1 MKLHLQNFSDAVH
14 QKLQIFPDCEV
25 SRLPLHRIH
34 DFLRRK
40 PFRAICRL
48 SNYGMDR
55 AAALLSIATN
65 VVKPSRC
72 FGATLLAWSS
82 KLQASLAAL
91 LSCIGGVKAVPRRL
105 VIIRHALRRLEE
117 LASLKQHAGLS
128 GGLNA
133 FKATGLSN
141 VSIHLILNGKPVYDE
156 GAILDNAGTFSISS
170 TYTLQVELLGG
181 SGKGADEVFR
191 AVSRK

>member
-1 MKLHLQNFSDAVH
+1 ML
-14 QKLQIFPDCEV
+14 
-25 SRLPLHRIH
+25 
-34 DFLRRK
+34 
-40 PFRAICRL
+40 
-48 SNYGMDR
+48 G
-55 AAALLSIATN
+55 
-65 VVKPSRC
+65 
-72 FGATLLAWSS
+72 
-82 KLQASLAAL
+82 
-91 LSCIGGVKAVPRRL
+91 CIGGVKAVPRRL